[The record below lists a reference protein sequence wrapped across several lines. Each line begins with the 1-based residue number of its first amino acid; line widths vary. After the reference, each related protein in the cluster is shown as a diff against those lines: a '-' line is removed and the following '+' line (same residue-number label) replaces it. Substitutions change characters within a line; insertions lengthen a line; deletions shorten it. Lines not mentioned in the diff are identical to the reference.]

1 MPPYIM
7 WFHRDPSGV
16 KGAHGIHLI
25 YIQVTAPG
33 FISLAMRLSLAP
45 KLLHDVHKWRN
56 DGYQMSVPIGIGGRI
71 SYKFS

>member
-16 KGAHGIHLI
+16 EGAHGIHLI

-33 FISLAMRLSLAP
+33 FISLTMRLSLAP
-45 KLLHDVHKWRN
+45 KLLHDVHK
-56 DGYQMSVPIGIGGRI
+56 
-71 SYKFS
+71 